1 MNRQAEVAPQQDHY
15 DTEIDAIK
23 RPVMLVGTVGVGAT
37 ALLLLTI
44 GLITGNG
51 DMTVGAL
58 GPAIVGVL
66 FGWQAFT
73 AAQRVPLAVSLS
85 VVTLIVVHGTVG
97 QEKLLIPVALAA
109 VIISGVGVLFT
120 RNRVIPY
127 FIMQSLILATGAV
140 VWGDSATDRA
150 GLIGTMLSSFS
161 VLAYIMFSMR
171 RSSIEAAKRYTDLFE
186 DSPVALLEEDWSETR
201 KATVELGI
209 ADPDELRR
217 HLEENPALV
226 VDLVS
231 RARITKVNTA
241 AVRLAQ
247 VAGSAD
253 LLGPMRASRVHETSL
268 PGFVDQIVAV
278 FERRTSLESRYETTS
293 YRGEPIWV
301 SARWIR
307 PAQARTNQDVIVIA
321 VNDVTLEV
329 RARHN
334 LESSMRS
341 KDEFI
346 ASVSHELRTPLTVV
360 VGLAGELS
368 QNADQLGEAESTE
381 LLELIAGQS
390 REMAF
395 IVEDLLVAARADMDQ
410 IIVTPERVDV
420 AANIS
425 KIISEFGWK
434 ASIELPEDD
443 CEVLADPFRFRQII
457 RNLIT
462 NAHRY
467 GGSRRRIVCD
477 IGPHVSIEVR
487 DDGLE
492 LREAERDRIFAHQR
506 HAALQ
511 FEPAFRYHR
520 REDDIAAEGQEVVSD
535 NANTV
540 IILNLSTIVEA
551 HYYVHT
557 IIGTADK
564 YSHAGKP
571 GFAMDGGLSC
581 NDMAKVLAA

>member
-15 DTEIDAIK
+15 YTEIDAIK

-492 LREAERDRIFAHQR
+492 LREAERDRIFEPYARAHSR
-506 HAALQ
+506 PGVTASVGLGLAVSRRLARLMGGELIYEYDLTAGESV
-511 FEPAFRYHR
+511 FRLTLPGVPADSR
-520 REDDIAAEGQEVVSD
+520 AGPSD
-535 NANTV
+535 
-540 IILNLSTIVEA
+540 
-551 HYYVHT
+551 
-557 IIGTADK
+557 
-564 YSHAGKP
+564 
-571 GFAMDGGLSC
+571 
-581 NDMAKVLAA
+581 

>member
-1 MNRQAEVAPQQDHY
+1 MNRQAGVTPQQEDY

-23 RPVMLVGTVGVGAT
+23 RPVMLVGAIGAAAS
-37 ALLLLTI
+37 ALVLLLTAI
-44 GLITGNG
+44 LTDNS
-51 DMTVGAL
+51 DLAVGAL
-58 GPAIVGVL
+58 GPAAVTLL

-73 AAQRVPLAVSLS
+73 AVQRVPLAMSLA
-85 VVTLIVVHGTVG
+85 VVTVVIFHGAVG
-97 QEKLLIPVALAA
+97 QEKLLVSVALAA
-109 VIISGVGVLFT
+109 VLISGVGVLFT
-120 RNRVIPY
+120 RDRVTAY
-127 FIMQSLILATGAV
+127 FIIQSLVLAAGAM
-140 VWGDSATDRA
+140 VWGDSAASRA
-150 GLIGTMLSSFS
+150 GLVGTMLSGFS
-161 VLAYIMFSMR
+161 VIAFIMFSMR

-209 ADPDELRR
+209 ADPGELRR

-231 RARITKVNTA
+231 KARITKVNPA

-247 VAGSAD
+247 VAGAAD
-253 LLGPMRASRVHETSL
+253 LLGPMRATRVHETSL
-268 PGFVDQIVAV
+268 PGFIDQIVAV
-278 FERRTSLESRYETTS
+278 FERRTSLENSYETVS

-307 PAQARTNQDVIVIA
+307 PAQARSNPDVIVIA
-321 VNDVTLEV
+321 VNDVTPEV

-346 ASVSHELRTPLTVV
+346 ASVSHELRTPLTAV

-368 QNADQLGEAESTE
+368 QNADQLGEAESAE

-420 AANIS
+420 AASIS
-425 KIISEFGWK
+425 KIISEFGWI
-434 ASIELPEDD
+434 ASIELPEGD

-457 RNLIT
+457 RNLIA

-477 IGPHVSIEVR
+477 NEGPHVLIEVR

-492 LREAERDRIFAHQR
+492 LPEAERDRIFEPYARAHSR
-506 HAALQ
+506 PGVTASVGLGLAVSRRLARLMRGELIYEYDLTAGESV
-511 FEPAFRYHR
+511 FRLTLPGVPADSR
-520 REDDIAAEGQEVVSD
+520 AGPSD
-535 NANTV
+535 
-540 IILNLSTIVEA
+540 
-551 HYYVHT
+551 
-557 IIGTADK
+557 
-564 YSHAGKP
+564 
-571 GFAMDGGLSC
+571 
-581 NDMAKVLAA
+581 